1 VLVAFV
7 APWCGHSRSLAPP
20 YAAVAAH
27 FAAAFPGQT
36 PHVRIARVDASAEPE
51 LAAAHGVDGYPTL
64 KWYPSA
70 AAAAD
75 PPQTLD
81 PGSYAGAHA
90 AATLAADVEA
100 RAGLVGQI
108 SSRRAPG
115 YRAYRAPQ
123 PAVQALSAATF
134 DAVAYDPARAVLV
147 LFQAP
152 WCTPCAT
159 LAPIYERVAKAFADD
174 SDRIAVCSVQLTLPN
189 NAAPACFAG
198 TLPTSLPRSNV
209 PRPGTLEKL
218 TVFALF
224 CLLVALSSAPVWG
237 PRWTPS
243 KSEASRRASTSADS
257 PPCAS
262 SPGQLQPQCSCAF
275 L

>member
-36 PHVRIARVDASAEPE
+36 PHVRIARVDASVEPE

-70 AAAAD
+70 AAAVD

-134 DAVAYDPARAVLV
+134 DAVAHDPARAVLV

-174 SDRIAVCSVQLTLPN
+174 ADRIAVCSVPSHTAEQH
-189 NAAPACFAG
+189 NARLFHRRLAHELASPQRCS
-198 TLPTSLPRSNV
+198 TWH
-209 PRPGTLEKL
+209 PGEAHEVCV
-218 TVFALF
+218 VFAL
-224 CLLVALSSAPVWG
+224 SSRFHRPLCG
-237 PRWTPS
+237 GLGG
-243 KSEASRRASTSADS
+243 RRARARPRD
-257 PPCAS
+257 A
-262 SPGQLQPQCSCAF
+262 LRR
-275 L
+275 